1 MLSNQDMNNMA
12 QGFYQNLAPPE
23 PPMVKQRPRFGSQSS
38 LNGPPM
44 LVGPRPLMNPY
55 PGNLT
60 PQHLE
65 QGGGMVR
72 YPGPHVPTPLSSN
85 GPEKPQRQFSYE
97 MEPPPGQRVEQE
109 RLSQNRVRF
118 QEPQE
123 EPVSSHKRNGNVIPE
138 EASPVSPPPLPN
150 SPPPMETPPP
160 APGTQRLDMLLGNTK
175 PKAETATRSKKVSFM
190 AEEVSVS
197 KFEYNDEDLDEVTE
211 TDEEQ
216 DGNQNDFNEENLV
229 KKQEDPN
236 VFLNEAETLLSG
248 GLGKIE
254 LSSVST
260 GHTPSVIGT
269 QEVYRDPRSRMLLE
283 QQERKL
289 SGPKP
294 TDGSKL
300 SFQEKMK
307 LFAQEAGETTPR
319 DKAKISKAQ
328 REIDHEGE

>member
-1 MLSNQDMNNMA
+1 
-12 QGFYQNLAPPE
+12 
-23 PPMVKQRPRFGSQSS
+23 
-38 LNGPPM
+38 
-44 LVGPRPLMNPY
+44 
-55 PGNLT
+55 
-60 PQHLE
+60 
-65 QGGGMVR
+65 
-72 YPGPHVPTPLSSN
+72 
-85 GPEKPQRQFSYE
+85 
-97 MEPPPGQRVEQE
+97 
-109 RLSQNRVRF
+109 
-118 QEPQE
+118 
-123 EPVSSHKRNGNVIPE
+123 
-138 EASPVSPPPLPN
+138 
-150 SPPPMETPPP
+150 
-160 APGTQRLDMLLGNTK
+160 MLLGNTK
-175 PKAETATRSKKVSFM
+175 PKAEATTRSKKVSFM

-211 TDEEQ
+211 TDDEQ
-216 DGNQNDFNEENLV
+216 DKNENDFKQENLE
-229 KKQEDPN
+229 KMQEDPN
-236 VFLNEAETLLSG
+236 VFLNEAENLLAG

-328 REIDHEGE
+328 REIDQEAN

>member
-1 MLSNQDMNNMA
+1 
-12 QGFYQNLAPPE
+12 
-23 PPMVKQRPRFGSQSS
+23 
-38 LNGPPM
+38 
-44 LVGPRPLMNPY
+44 
-55 PGNLT
+55 
-60 PQHLE
+60 
-65 QGGGMVR
+65 
-72 YPGPHVPTPLSSN
+72 
-85 GPEKPQRQFSYE
+85 
-97 MEPPPGQRVEQE
+97 
-109 RLSQNRVRF
+109 
-118 QEPQE
+118 
-123 EPVSSHKRNGNVIPE
+123 
-138 EASPVSPPPLPN
+138 
-150 SPPPMETPPP
+150 
-160 APGTQRLDMLLGNTK
+160 
-175 PKAETATRSKKVSFM
+175 M

-216 DGNQNDFNEENLV
+216 DGNHIDFIDENLV
-229 KKQEDPN
+229 QTPEDPN
-236 VFLNEAETLLSG
+236 VFLHEAETLLSG

>member
-1 MLSNQDMNNMA
+1 
-12 QGFYQNLAPPE
+12 
-23 PPMVKQRPRFGSQSS
+23 
-38 LNGPPM
+38 
-44 LVGPRPLMNPY
+44 MNPY
-55 PGNLT
+55 PGAQT

-65 QGGGMVR
+65 QGGLMVR
-72 YPGPHVPTPLSSN
+72 YPGPHSGPHVPTPLSSN

-97 MEPPPGQRVEQE
+97 MEPQPGQRGEQE

-160 APGTQRLDMLLGNTK
+160 APGTQRLDMLLGNSK
-175 PKAETATRSKKVSFM
+175 PKAETTTRSKKVSFM

-211 TDEEQ
+211 TDDDQ
-216 DGNQNDFNEENLV
+216 DGNENDYKQENLE

-236 VFLNEAETLLSG
+236 VFLNEAENLLSG